1 MIYNKIITFEYPATF
16 IRISTNF
23 GWICAIE

>member
-1 MIYNKIITFEYPATF
+1 MIYNKLIKFEYSATNM
-16 IRISTNF
+16 RISTNF